1 MKKLLCA
8 VLTALLVAGSAFGQ
22 QTESPKNPTKNKPP
36 ATPQSQEKPAETTPK
51 PEATPEQK
59 PAIREASGDKDKD
72 KDKEEHFDM
81 TEVPPAV
88 THHQI
93 TVDGKALKYTAT
105 AGRLPIK
112 RGDGKIEAEMFY
124 VAYTLDGQDAAK
136 RPLTFAF
143 NGGPGSASIWLH
155 MGALGPRRVGA
166 AAGWIHAS
174 GAVPDGRQSVHA
186 AGQERPGA

>member
-1 MKKLLCA
+1 MDMKKLLCA
-8 VLTALLVAGSAFGQ
+8 VLMALLVAGSAFGQ
-22 QTESPKNPTKNKPP
+22 QTESPKNPTRNKPP

-59 PAIREASGDKDKD
+59 PAIREAAGEKDKD

-81 TEVPPAV
+81 TEVPPVV

-93 TVDGKALKYTAT
+93 TVDGKALRYTAT

-112 RGDGKIEAEMFY
+112 RGDGKTEAEMFY

-143 NGGPGSASIWLH
+143 NGGPGSA
-155 MGALGPRRVGA
+155 
-166 AAGWIHAS
+166 
-174 GAVPDGRQSVHA
+174 
-186 AGQERPGA
+186 